1 VNSEHHKR
9 GSFEARL
16 SRLREEPV
24 DGRATP
30 GAGQRAVVPRKAS
43 SAAGPPKVE
52 LSDEAA
58 NLIASVMKD
67 FLRD

>member
-1 VNSEHHKR
+1 VNSEHRR

-16 SRLREEPV
+16 SRLREEPT
-24 DGRATP
+24 DGREAP
-30 GAGQRAVVPRKAS
+30 GTERRAVVLRKAS
-43 SAAGPPKVE
+43 SASGPPKVE